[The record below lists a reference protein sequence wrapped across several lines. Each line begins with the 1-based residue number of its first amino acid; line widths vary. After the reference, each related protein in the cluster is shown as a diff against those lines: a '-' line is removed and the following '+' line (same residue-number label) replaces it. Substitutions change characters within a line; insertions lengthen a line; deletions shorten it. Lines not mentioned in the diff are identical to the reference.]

1 MPLKF
6 KTPGGDRTWTA
17 GVWIIGG
24 LGAIAYGGIRGHTM
38 VLGLGAA
45 MLPIGLGLWFCAQ
58 WARIAGVVI
67 MLTSSAVGL
76 WMLTRFRVSLVGV
89 VAPIA
94 SAAFAWQIWREFDP
108 RRIEAESADRKP
120 MISFALLLR
129 EPRFLDAQILAQS
142 VSAAW
147 GGEYVASDIE
157 ADSPRDSGTEESRW
171 VVGRSPLFLVH
182 SPEGL
187 FLVHNHDQPYFDEP
201 VAAAQAMVELR
212 ARHAIEQNHAWMAVD
227 VMGRED
233 DPGQAKAYYKSIGRL
248 IAELA
253 GSDTLA
259 IFHPD
264 TGRLN
269 PWDDELLQ
277 KLRGPNPLEDF
288 AEPMNVPVIEVD
300 DEDPRMVAA
309 VAEARR
315 RWPEFVEAFRAKA
328 GENFGVKAPLTVDDH
343 SEFIWIEVVGLEPE
357 FVHGT
362 LGNEPVALGGLK
374 MGDRVEVAVKD
385 VTDWAYLRSGEPVG
399 MFSVKVLD
407 AVAKEQAKKR

>member
-1 MPLKF
+1 MPLKL
-6 KTPGGDRTWTA
+6 KTLGGDRTWTA

-24 LGAIAYGGIRGHTM
+24 LGAIGYGGITGHTM

-45 MLPIGLGLWFCAQ
+45 MLPIGLGLWFRAQ
-58 WARIAGVVI
+58 WARIAGVVV

-76 WMLTRFRVSLVGV
+76 WMLSRFGVTFVGV

-108 RRIEAESADRKP
+108 KRIEAESADRKP

-157 ADSPRDSGTEESRW
+157 SESPQHSDTEEPRW
-171 VVGRSPLFLVH
+171 VIGRSPLFMVY
-182 SPEGL
+182 SPDG
-187 FLVHNHDQPYFDEP
+187 FFIVHNHDRPYFDEP
-201 VAAAQAMVELR
+201 EAAAQRMVELR
-212 ARHAIEQNHAWMAVD
+212 ARHAIEQNRAWMAVD
-227 VMGRED
+227 VMGAED
-233 DPGQAKAYYKSIGRL
+233 DPRQAKSYYGAVGRL

-253 GSDTLA
+253 GPDTLA
-259 IFHPD
+259 IYHPD
-264 TGRLN
+264 SGRLN
-269 PWDDELLQ
+269 PWDDALLE

-288 AEPMNVPVIEVD
+288 AEPVNVPVIEVD
-300 DEDPRMVAA
+300 EEDPRMVAA

-328 GENFGVKAPLTVDDH
+328 GENFGVKAPLTVDDDR
-343 SEFIWIEVVGLEPE
+343 EFIWIEVVGLEPDY
-357 FVHGT
+357 VHGT
-362 LGNEPVALGGLK
+362 LGNEPVALGWLK
-374 MGDRVEVAVKD
+374 MGDRVEVPVKD
-385 VTDWAYLRSGEPVG
+385 VTDWAYLRDGQPVG